1 MELIKES
8 VTMNETLYADR
19 SQVYVEGDIIVPDVK
34 PDILKILQVD
44 AVSSVTSKELT
55 DGRLTVAGK
64 VNLTIL
70 YIPEREGDSIKS
82 ITSVFDFS
90 ERIERQ
96 GITDQVMVSLDT
108 DVERVEFNLINSR
121 KLSVKST
128 VVLDCRICGE
138 KNLEFVT
145 GIEDGDAE
153 CMRSALNINSI
164 ITNEEHEFVIRENME
179 VPSGKVSIGE
189 LLKVDA
195 KITDKETKA
204 ITGKLVAKG
213 VLNMCVLYVGDG
225 GSIEF
230 MEADIPFTEVFDA
243 DNLNEDMDCS
253 LDFEICEL
261 HYETEED
268 SDGDIRILNIELL
281 VAAKIRASENM
292 AVDMVSDFFC
302 PAYNTKLIYDDM
314 DFDEVIARPRAQN
327 TLREVIAVD
336 NKLPQISGVYNVI
349 TKTVITKAAAD
360 NGRIAA
366 EGRIEAYILYLTDNA
381 QSPVYSI
388 RKEIPFSY
396 LLDAPEVKPG
406 MECRIRAEVEHT
418 SYSLNVANEVELRCM
433 LVISAEA
440 VEKRTVRLIT
450 DCAVEPM
457 ENKKGIVIYFIQSGD
472 TMWNIAKRY
481 CVSVE
486 DILQYNH
493 LSAEDKLSIGE
504 KLIIPAVCAKN

>member
-19 SQVYVEGDIIVPDVK
+19 SQAYVEGDIIVPDVK

-44 AVSSVTSKELT
+44 AVSSVVSKELA
-55 DGRLTVAGK
+55 DGRLTIAGK

-70 YIPEREGDSIKS
+70 YIPEREGDSIQS

-96 GITDQVMVSLDT
+96 GITDSAVVSLDT
-108 DVERVEFNLINSR
+108 DIERVEFNLINSR

-128 VVLDCRICGE
+128 VVLDCRISGE
-138 KNLEFVT
+138 KELEFVT
-145 GIEDGDAE
+145 GVEEGNAE
-153 CMRSALNINSI
+153 CMRSSLNVNSI
-164 ITNEEHEFVIRENME
+164 ITNAEHEFVIRERIE
-179 VPSGKVSIGE
+179 VPAGKVSIGE

-195 KITDKETKA
+195 RITDKETKA

-213 VLNMCVLYVGDG
+213 VLNMCVLYVGSG

-243 DNLNEDMDCS
+243 DNLNEDMDCT

-281 VAAKIRASENM
+281 ANAKISASENTT
-292 AVDMVSDFFC
+292 VDMVSDFFC
-302 PAYNTKLIYDDM
+302 PAYNTQLIYSDM
-314 DFDEVIARPRAQN
+314 EFDEVVARPRTQN
-327 TLREVIAVD
+327 TLREVISID

-349 TKTVITKAAAD
+349 TKTVITKAAPD
-360 NGRIAA
+360 HGKIAA
-366 EGRIEAYILYLTDNA
+366 EGKIEAYILYLTDNA
-381 QSPVYSI
+381 QSPVYSVK
-388 RKEIPFSY
+388 KEISFSY
-396 LLDAPEVKPG
+396 LLDAPAVRPG

-440 VEKRTVRLIT
+440 VEKKTVRLIT
-450 DCAVEPM
+450 DCTVEPM
-457 ENKKGIVIYFIQSGD
+457 ENKKGIVIYFIQNGD
-472 TMWNIAKRY
+472 TMWDIAKRY
-481 CVSVE
+481 CVSVD
-486 DILQYNH
+486 DILQYNQ
-493 LSAEDKLSIGE
+493 LSAEDRLTVGE
-504 KLIIPAVCAKN
+504 KLIIPAVCAKS

>member
-1 MELIKES
+1 MELIKEA
-8 VTMNETLYADR
+8 VTMHETLYADR

-44 AVSSVTSKELT
+44 AVSSVTSREVS
-55 DGRLTVAGK
+55 DGRLTVSGK
-64 VNLTIL
+64 IHLTIL
-70 YIPEREGDSIKS
+70 YIPEREGDSIQS

-96 GITDQVMVSLDT
+96 GITGQSLVSLDT

-128 VVLDCRICGE
+128 VVLDCRVSGE
-138 KNLEFVT
+138 KTVEFVT
-145 GIEDGDAE
+145 GLEGGDAE
-153 CMRSALNINSI
+153 CMRSTINLNNIV
-164 ITNEEHEFVIRENME
+164 TNTEQEFVIRESME
-179 VPSGKVSIGE
+179 VPAGKVSIGE

-213 VLNMCVLYVGDG
+213 VLNVCVLYVGDG

-230 MEADIPFTEVFDA
+230 MESDIPFTEVFDA
-243 DNLNEDMDCS
+243 ENLSEDMDCT
-253 LDFEICEL
+253 LDFEL
-261 HYETEED
+261 GSLRYETEED
-268 SDGDIRILNIELL
+268 NDGDLRIINIEAL
-281 VAAKIRASENM
+281 ATAKMKASENT
-292 AVDMVSDFFC
+292 AVDMISDFFC
-302 PAYNTKLIYDDM
+302 PSYDTKLIYDDM
-314 DFDEVIARPRAQN
+314 EFDEVVARPKAQN

-349 TKTVITKAAAD
+349 TKTVITKAVPEH
-360 NGRIAA
+360 GKIAA
-366 EGRIEAYILYLTDNA
+366 EGRVEAYILYLTDNA
-381 QSPVYSI
+381 QSPVYSVK
-388 RKEIPFSY
+388 KEIPFSY
-396 LLDAPEVKPG
+396 LLDAPAAEAG

-433 LVISAEA
+433 LVISAEV
-440 VEKRTVRLIT
+440 VEKKTVRLIT
-450 DCAVEPM
+450 DCTIEPM
-457 ENKKGIVIYFIQSGD
+457 ENKKGIVIYFIQTGD
-472 TMWNIAKRY
+472 TMWDIAKHY

-493 LSAEDKLSIGE
+493 LSPEDQLSVGE
-504 KLIIPAVCAKN
+504 KLIIPAVCPRS